1 MKRRQKMTWYLCGMI
16 SAVLVVQLLSP
27 ALASAKRSIDV
38 YNNGVSIYIDDVK
51 LNPTN
56 VNGNPVD
63 IFVYNGTTYVP
74 IRAISQGFG
83 KPVLYDSQTK
93 NVYIGRHSADKPT
106 VWLKDMTYFTCS
118 GSYYTLMNGLKDN
131 LGNSRDNVITLDDGS
146 STVTQNTGS
155 HTYLLNGQYSKLTGT
170 LFQRFEYRSNTA
182 TNYIEVFG
190 DGNLLGRYTVTGG
203 KYPVDFSVNVSG
215 VLQLEIVISVWGYGA
230 YAAAGVADLGL
241 WT

>member
-16 SAVLVVQLLSP
+16 SAVLVAQLLSP
-27 ALASAKRSIDV
+27 ALASAKRAIEV

-83 KPVLYDSQTK
+83 KVVQYDSATK
-93 NVYIGRHSADKPT
+93 NIYIGRHNSETPAAYLSQMDYFSGTSA
-106 VWLKDMTYFTCS
+106 S
-118 GSYYTLMNGLKDN
+118 GFHTATTETD
-131 LGNSRDNVITLDDGS
+131 
-146 STVTQNTGS
+146 NTGAS
-155 HTYLLNGQYSKLTGT
+155 HTNCITRSFDRTYLLNGQYTKIAGTMYQTYERRSDAIVIANKGIYIYGDGRLLYAYSPEMGTQGMMPVNFSVDLTGV
-170 LFQRFEYRSNTA
+170 LELR
-182 TNYIEVFG
+182 
-190 DGNLLGRYTVTGG
+190 
-203 KYPVDFSVNVSG
+203 VDFDANANGSDTLSLG
-215 VLQLEIVISVWGYGA
+215 E
-230 YAAAGVADLGL
+230 VAL